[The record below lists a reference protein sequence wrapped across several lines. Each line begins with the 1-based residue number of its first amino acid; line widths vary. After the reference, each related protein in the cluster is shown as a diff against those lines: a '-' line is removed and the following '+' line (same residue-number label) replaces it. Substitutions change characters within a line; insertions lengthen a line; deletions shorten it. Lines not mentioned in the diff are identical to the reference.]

1 MSPTADL
8 DPAEVLAA
16 LGVTSVVSIA
26 PVQGGSDTAI
36 WRVAHGPH
44 TSALRV
50 FRAEQAA
57 VAQRELEAMQAAAAA
72 GIPVPAVRAAG
83 SWRDRPALLLAW
95 STGQPLFQA
104 LRQHPLRLLA
114 LGQAFGRAQAQIHQ
128 IAPRAHWQHVQSN
141 WIEWAGDDPRLRAA
155 LERRAGPPPSLLH
168 LDYHPLNV
176 LVEGARVTAVLDWAN
191 SRVGDPRADAA
202 RTFTILTLMPFAA
215 GRQPPALGLA
225 RRLLAWGW
233 RRGYEQVA
241 GRLLDMEWFYAWAG
255 AVMVRDLAPRVGS
268 PQAWWSHSDLARI
281 QAWADAWRKRAP

>member
-8 DPAEVLAA
+8 DPAQVLAA
-16 LGVTSVVSIA
+16 LGVTSVASIA

-44 TSALRV
+44 SSALRV
-50 FRAEQAA
+50 FRPEQAA
-57 VAQRELEAMQAAAAA
+57 VAQRELEAMEVAGAA

-95 STGQPLFQA
+95 SLGQPLFQA
-104 LRQHPLRLLA
+104 LRQQPWRVAA
-114 LGQAFGRAQAQIHQ
+114 LGQAFGRTQAQIHQ
-128 IAPRAHWQHVQSN
+128 VAPRAAWRHLQNN
-141 WIEWAGDDPRLRAA
+141 WIDWAGDDPRLRAA
-155 LERRAGPPPSLLH
+155 LERRAGPATLLH

-176 LVEGARVTAVLDWAN
+176 LAEGARVSAVLDWAN
-191 SRVGDPRADAA
+191 SRVGDARADVA

-215 GRQPPALGLA
+215 GRQPLALGLA
-225 RRLLAWGW
+225 RRLLAWSW

-241 GRLLDMEWFYAWAG
+241 GRLADMEWFYAWAG

-268 PQAWWSHSDLARI
+268 PQAWWDERDLARI
-281 QAWADAWRKRAP
+281 GAWANAWRERAA